1 MQAISIAQD
10 SAEWHPTLHLLLW
23 VDLLYALHFRQSA
36 TTHKLLRHAQA
47 VAQLLDPALQYN
59 KMHCNCI

>member
-1 MQAISIAQD
+1 MQAISVAQD
-10 SAEWHPTLHLLLW
+10 SAEWHPALHLLLG

-36 TTHKLLRHAQA
+36 KTHKLLKRAQA

-59 KMHCNCI
+59 KMHCS